1 MRETVRKPLMLG
13 LGFVCLALAVL
24 GAFLPILQGWIFLLI
39 ALAIFARESE
49 TVRRWIRA
57 ARRRWPKFSD
67 KVHKVS
73 QHRHVPHSLRQ
84 AMHET
89 DPHRGANEST

>member
-1 MRETVRKPLMLG
+1 MREAVRKPLMLS
-13 LGFVCLALAVL
+13 LGFVCLALAVV

-39 ALAIFARESE
+39 ALAIFAKESK

-67 KVHKVS
+67 KVHKVA
-73 QHRHVPHSLRQ
+73 QHRHVPHSLRK

-89 DPHRGANEST
+89 DPHRGANGSV

>member
-1 MRETVRKPLMLG
+1 MEGMREAVRKSLMLSV
-13 LGFVCLALAVL
+13 GFVCLGMAVV
-24 GAFLPILQGWIFLLI
+24 GAFLPILQGWIFLLV

-67 KVHKVS
+67 KVHKVA
-73 QHRHVPHSLRQ
+73 QHRRVPHALRRV
-84 AMHET
+84 MHDT
-89 DPHRGANEST
+89 DPHRSAD